1 MLSLSHVINPAA
13 VDRSS
18 DLFTAQPITFET
30 MRIAREFSQNQV
42 AVNLYAVQFQNEPRI
57 PLPEGFLKLPD
68 LQRSVADMKAFKQKR
83 KLPLIK
89 DILDSL
95 FETANADYLIYSNA
109 DIALQPYFY
118 LLAARLAGQG
128 YDAFVI
134 NRRTIPGHYA
144 QVAEI
149 PLMYAESGEKHQG
162 WDCFIIQRSLY
173 PRFRVGT
180 ACIGSGWIGRVMITN
195 MAALAKKFAVFGGMH
210 ATFHIGN
217 RQAWK
222 AVQFDDYREHNKS
235 ECRAILEEFDR
246 EFGPFDR
253 SKLPGRFFAQLQKT

>member
-1 MLSLSHVINPAA
+1 MLSLAHIINPAA
-13 VDRSS
+13 VDKTS

-30 MRIAREFSQNQV
+30 MRLAREFSKNQV
-42 AVNLYAVQFQNEPRI
+42 AVNLYAVQFQNEPGI
-57 PLPEGFLKLPD
+57 TLPEEFIRLPD
-68 LQRSVADMKAFKQKR
+68 LQRSVADLKAFKQKR
-83 KLPLIK
+83 NLPLIK
-89 DILDSL
+89 DILDFL
-95 FETANADYLIYSNA
+95 YETANADYMIYTNA

-144 QVAEI
+144 AVAEI
-149 PLMYAESGEKHQG
+149 PLMYAELGETHQG
-162 WDCFIIQRSLY
+162 WDCFVIHRSLY
-173 PRFRVGT
+173 HRFRLGT

-195 MAALAKKFAVFGGMH
+195 MASLAKKFAIFGELH

-222 AVQFDDYREHNKS
+222 DPQFDDYRGHNKS

-246 EFGPFDR
+246 EYGPFDR
-253 SKLPGRFFAQLQKT
+253 SQLPGRFFSQF